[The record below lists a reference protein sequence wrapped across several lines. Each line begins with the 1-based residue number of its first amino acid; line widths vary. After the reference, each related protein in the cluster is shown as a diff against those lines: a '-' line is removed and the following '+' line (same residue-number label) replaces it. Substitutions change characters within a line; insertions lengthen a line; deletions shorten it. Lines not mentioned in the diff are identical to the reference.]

1 MEKAGVLD
9 DCDACDDCMEAA
21 AKLSPEDVARLPL
34 PGEGGINTKGENHL
48 CSLTLREPTCHTL

>member
-34 PGEGGINTKGENHL
+34 PGEAAAAGDVAALVVAVLSDVIA
-48 CSLTLREPTCHTL
+48 